1 MDERIREAV
10 DISAFSYGDIDEYK
24 NFTDK
29 EILTPQQNRIIKQSK
44 FIYFPLWEESEKQM
58 KTIVKQGEKQ
68 IRDSKSLDFPNKM
81 NELKQIDDIFPG
93 KQLNNLM

>member
-1 MDERIREAV
+1 MDERIREGV

-44 FIYFPLWEESEKQM
+44 FIYFPFWKASEKQM
-58 KTIVKQGEKQ
+58 KAIVKQEEKQ
-68 IRDSKSLDFPNKM
+68 IRDSKFPNKM
-81 NELKQIDDIFPG
+81 NELKQIDEILPG